1 MRRGL
6 NLVTPPKGVK
16 VAGDDNYWRHP
27 QDPMDEPTP
36 YIPGVQ
42 RGPTEWERQNPD
54 KLRPDDDEQMPDD
67 ELERRQSEWDA
78 EHGMADFQ
86 SRVEEDR
93 ANRGE
98 MSPEEFD
105 EWDMQWRA
113 RGKEAGLDEQ
123 EVDAFM
129 DSIWEGEGSEPAG
142 FYD

>member
-16 VAGDDNYWRHP
+16 VAGDAKYFAADTEDGDLEEAGLEYGGGYGGEE
-27 QDPMDEPTP
+27 PMEEPEGEDE
-36 YIPGVQ
+36 IASFQQAV
-42 RGPTEWERQNPD
+42 
-54 KLRPDDDEQMPDD
+54 EQ
-67 ELERRQSEWDA
+67 
-78 EHGMADFQ
+78 
-86 SRVEEDR
+86 DR

-129 DSIWEGEGSEPAG
+129 DSIWESEGSEPAG
-142 FYD
+142 YYD